1 MLERTLVTESKRM
14 SWSEG
19 PDGTVVDLS
28 CLEVRELLGQY
39 ANSALPE
46 ELALDVE
53 RHLEHCGACF
63 AELKAMR
70 AEDELLSDALGDLRP
85 DPPLRAKVA
94 RACGEVHRR
103 AEEVANSLPERGWA
117 IFRWG
122 LALLSVCHFVFLS
135 VMLEKGP
142 EVINSNAPEA
152 INELIE
158 SRSLY
163 QWLNLTLFL
172 LALFLLIGGRL
183 VAAFES
189 WLSSRLGKR
198 PDPGPTRLGV
208 LVLETLGIL
217 GVLATSLAHYLTLV
231 T

>member
-1 MLERTLVTESKRM
+1 MLERSLVTESKRM

-19 PDGTVVDLS
+19 PDGTVVELS

-53 RHLEHCGACF
+53 RHLERCGACF

-85 DPPLRAKVA
+85 DPSLRAKVA

-122 LALLSVCHFVFLS
+122 LALLAVCHFVFLS
-135 VMLEKGP
+135 FILKEPLKPDPAG
-142 EVINSNAPEA
+142 APDSFA
-152 INELIE
+152 ALVQ
-158 SRSLY
+158 SQSLY
-163 QWLNLTLFL
+163 EWLNWTLFL

-183 VAAFES
+183 VASFES

-217 GVLATSLAHYLTLV
+217 GVLATSLAHYLTL
-231 T
+231 TA